1 MRFSEQCYYVF
12 GDHTTF
18 LTQNGTQGGATL
30 FTLNEESEADFD
42 SVSDFDRDSNLYAPM
57 SFPQPPPGLHFANQQ
72 QQHHHQHHQHN
83 MMQTHQPKIYSNMGL
98 GIGGPVGLG
107 PTGTGNYMSSSSS
120 NATSNST
127 STTSQNTTAQTIA
140 TASTSAIGI

>member
-72 QQHHHQHHQHN
+72 QHHHQHHQHN
-83 MMQTHQPKIYSNMGL
+83 MQSHQPKIYSNMGL

-107 PTGTGNYMSSSSS
+107 PTGNYMSSSSS